1 VEAREVGDGDDVG
14 GEGAPERLAAEVVQ
28 QELLVGGA
36 EAEADGQPREGPT
49 SSRLPQPPRRLH
61 SPNARSRSERTGQRR
76 GLLWISPAATR

>member
-36 EAEADGQPREGPT
+36 EAEADG
-49 SSRLPQPPRRLH
+49 
-61 SPNARSRSERTGQRR
+61 
-76 GLLWISPAATR
+76 